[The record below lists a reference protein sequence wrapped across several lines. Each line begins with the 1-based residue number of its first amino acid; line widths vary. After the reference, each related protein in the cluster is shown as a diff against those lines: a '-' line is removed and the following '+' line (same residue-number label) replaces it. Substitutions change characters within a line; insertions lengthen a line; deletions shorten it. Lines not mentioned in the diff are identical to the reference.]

1 MGIKCLNQ
9 STSLRLR
16 GWKGA
21 CALPRQ
27 WCPLGFRRFSRA
39 AVAVVVVA
47 VLAACGSF
55 DAGGRAGIGGGALPR
70 TGTDGEVIGAGN
82 IRVAMLLPRSAGGNG
97 PATARAFRNAAE
109 LAVRDFP
116 QSNIQ
121 VIVYDTGG
129 TPAGAQQAVAAALSG
144 GAEIILGPVFA
155 NEVSA
160 VARPAREAGRPV
172 VAFSSD
178 AGVAGPGV
186 YLLSF
191 LPADDVNR
199 IIAYSA
205 SQGRKSFAA
214 LLPANAYGA
223 VVEASFRRAVARAGG
238 RIVAIRSYRADV
250 QDIRAKSA
258 EIARVAP
265 QIDALLI
272 PDSADAVPGI
282 AGALA
287 ASGVTRDKVKFLGSG
302 QWDDPRILND
312 PALVGSWFP
321 APAKQ
326 GFQGFSRKYQAA
338 YGALPPRNATL
349 SYDATVL
356 TAGLVR
362 QFGDNRFDAS
372 VLTSANGFAGLD
384 GVFRFR
390 TTGLTEC
397 RLAVYEVTGFGS
409 RGIAPAA
416 RTFQAGG

>member
-1 MGIKCLNQ
+1 MSRRRCPFGLGRGI
-9 STSLRLR
+9 R
-16 GWKGA
+16 
-21 CALPRQ
+21 AL
-27 WCPLGFRRFSRA
+27 
-39 AVAVVVVA
+39 VAGIA
-47 VLAACGSF
+47 IAGLAACSGFNTF
-55 DAGGRAGIGGGALPR
+55 DRTGIGGGAAVQK
-70 TGTDGEVIGAGN
+70 TAAGGEVIGSGSV
-82 IRVAMLLPRSAGGNG
+82 RVALLVPRSASGNG
-97 PATARAFRNAAE
+97 QATARAFRNAAE

-116 QSNIQ
+116 NAGIQ
-121 VIVYDTGG
+121 VVVYDTGG
-129 TPAGAQQAVAAALSG
+129 TPAGAQQAVSAALSD
-144 GAEIILGPVFA
+144 GAEMILGPVFA

-160 VARPAREAGRPV
+160 VAQPARQAGRPV

-178 AGVAGPGV
+178 ASVAGPGV

-191 LPADDVNR
+191 LPADDVST

-223 VVEASFRRAVARAGG
+223 VVEASFRRAVAQVGG
-238 RIVAIRSYRADV
+238 RIVAIRSYQASIE
-250 QDIRAKSA
+250 DIRAKSA
-258 EIARVAP
+258 EIARFAP

-272 PDSADAVPGI
+272 PDSGDVVPGI

-321 APAKQ
+321 GPVGQ
-326 GFQGFSRKYQAA
+326 GFQGFARKYRSA
-338 YGALPPRNATL
+338 YGAKPPRNATL

-356 TAGLVR
+356 AAGLAR
-362 QFGDNRFDAS
+362 QFGDSRFDVT

-390 TTGLTEC
+390 TNGLTER
-397 RLAVYEVTGFGS
+397 RLAVYEVTGSGARLVS
-409 RGIAPAA
+409 PAA
-416 RTFQAGG
+416 RSFQAGG